1 MPCPIPEINLEINK
15 IVKLVEKPVSRM
27 PHELIKG
34 PVINKGLLPILSAKI
49 PIGKLNNNL
58 ANAKIETAK
67 PIERILTFNSFANIG
82 KIGEIT
88 PCPDEMSAVAMHNI
102 NS

>member
-15 IVKLVEKPVSRM
+15 IVKLVEKPVSKI
-27 PHELIKG
+27 PHALING
-34 PVINKGLLPILSAKI
+34 PMISKGLLPILSVKI

-58 ANAKIETAK
+58 ANAKIETAN
-67 PIERILTFNSFANIG
+67 PIERILTFNSFANMG

-88 PCPDEMSAVAMHNI
+88 PCPDEMRAVAMHSI
-102 NS
+102 SS